1 MERGQKN
8 MTKENT
14 AIERQ
19 TERFKRKI
27 KQVNGKYLSKIEEIP
42 KMPESI
48 KPFLEVLKKVHINL
62 ESIPFAEGRKMIGT
76 LCVMIPSELIYAAG
90 GIPIRL
96 CSGSLTAYQIGD
108 DIMPRDSCPLVKAV
122 MGFENINI
130 SPVYNECGLI
140 IAPTSCD
147 CKRKTA
153 GMLSRIKKTEIVYV
167 PVSKDKDEYTEYF
180 LKEMYRIIPV
190 IEDFTGNK
198 ITYQSIAEAVDILG
212 FAQYQFSKLIEY
224 RRHILSPVYGT
235 HIMVV
240 LNAIGIMPIAKWAE
254 YTEKLNEEIEERI
267 RNNVFAER
275 ESQPRIVVT
284 GSPIIFPNFK
294 LPLLIEQSGGFL
306 IGDETCMGERTL
318 YDPVVVTESSFD
330 GIMRALAN
338 RYIKPCTC
346 PSFSDNRQRIYK
358 LKQLIKDTKAEG
370 VIYHVLRGCL
380 VYDFEYAII
389 ENELEKE
396 GIPVIRIESD
406 YNEEDIEMIR
416 VRVEAFIEMLKLKK
430 FS

>member
-1 MERGQKN
+1 MNEK
-8 MTKENT
+8 T

-19 TERFKRKI
+19 TERFKRKL
-27 KQVNGKYLSKIEEIP
+27 KQVNSKYIKKIEELP
-42 KMPESI
+42 KMPKSV
-48 KPFLEVLKKVHINL
+48 KPFLEVLKSVHIDL
-62 ESIPFAEGRKMIGT
+62 ESVPFVENRKIIGT

-96 CSGSLTAYQIGD
+96 CSGSYTAYQTGD

-122 MGFENINI
+122 MGFESIKI
-130 SPVYNECGLI
+130 SLVYNKCNLI

-153 GMLSRIKKTEIVYV
+153 GMLSKIKNTEIVYV

-180 LKEMYRIIPV
+180 LKEMYRIVPV

-198 ITYQSIAEAVDILG
+198 ITYQSFVEALNILG

-224 RRHILSPVYGT
+224 RRHNLSPVYGT
-235 HIMVV
+235 HIMAA
-240 LNAIGIMPIAKWAE
+240 LNAIGIMPIEKWAKYAE
-254 YTEKLNEEIEERI
+254 ELNKELEERI
-267 RNNVFAER
+267 KDNIFTER
-275 ESQPRIVVT
+275 ENQPRIVIT

-306 IGDETCMGERTL
+306 IGDETCMGERSL
-318 YDPVVVTESSFD
+318 YDPVVITEPSFD

-346 PSFSDNRQRIYK
+346 PSFSDNSQRIYK

-380 VYDFEYAII
+380 VYDFEYSII
-389 ENELEKE
+389 ENELEKD

-416 VRVEAFIEMLKLKK
+416 VRVEAFIEMLKIKNFPKK
-430 FS
+430 EVFRL